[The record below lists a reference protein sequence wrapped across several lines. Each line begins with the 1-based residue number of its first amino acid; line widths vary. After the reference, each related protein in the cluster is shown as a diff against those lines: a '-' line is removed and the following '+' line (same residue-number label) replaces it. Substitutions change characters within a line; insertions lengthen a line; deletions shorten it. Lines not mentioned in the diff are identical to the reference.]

1 LSGKQYAWRPTI
13 WFAAKG
19 DHQKMVTMREQHKNT
34 ISGVG
39 LQSSQRE
46 KRKVQT
52 GHWLRHY
59 ILQVPMSVGTFVS
72 KFKLKCTKRLGNLQ
86 SEGFLNDAVSGNSVG
101 PAHRP
106 AIQFPPRR
114 FHRFFYACP
123 SRLRFPET
131 RPKGCILHIMN
142 NNGWK
147 HVCHERHE
155 TQIQKINHVCHKMT
169 N

>member
-59 ILQVPMSVGTFVS
+59 ILQVPMSVGTF
-72 KFKLKCTKRLGNLQ
+72 L
-86 SEGFLNDAVSGNSVG
+86 
-101 PAHRP
+101 
-106 AIQFPPRR
+106 
-114 FHRFFYACP
+114 
-123 SRLRFPET
+123 
-131 RPKGCILHIMN
+131 
-142 NNGWK
+142 
-147 HVCHERHE
+147 
-155 TQIQKINHVCHKMT
+155 QIQIEMYQTIGKPPVRRVS
-169 N
+169 